1 LEEKIFKIYEDSE
14 KERGALD
21 QANARLEAY
30 AEFKVEE
37 IARLNQNEMYSR
49 MMVLTNKYQEVLVKE
64 KKSSRQV
71 TEQQAR
77 IDYLQNLFKGKNQAL
92 QELEQKNAKLEAEIV
107 QKTEDFYK
115 RDNERVRVHF
125 SGLRDKGMGGVAAPQ
140 GIKVNAD
147 WYNAGGDPKG
157 NEDGGRAG
165 VTIGGSGL
173 GYGGGSSNIGGGD
186 DRNEMLKKL

>member
-1 LEEKIFKIYEDSE
+1 MEEKIFKIYEDSE

-30 AEFKVEE
+30 SEFKVEE
-37 IARLNQNEMYSR
+37 IARLNPNEMYSR

-125 SGLRDKGMGGVAAPQ
+125 SGLRD
-140 GIKVNAD
+140 
-147 WYNAGGDPKG
+147 
-157 NEDGGRAG
+157 
-165 VTIGGSGL
+165 
-173 GYGGGSSNIGGGD
+173 
-186 DRNEMLKKL
+186 